1 MSNSIK
7 KKSLELYKSWQKHK
21 SYCPALKENIIFSSQ
36 GWNHIVGN
44 KSSKKRSWNDVYRR
58 LKLLPLAKEIIC
70 ESTTVQNIETRNK
83 TTYFVLEAMKL
94 LTVNKK
100 VQWCKVR
107 VIIIEDKIHRK
118 IFLSVMDKKSP
129 QI

>member
-7 KKSLELYKSWQKHK
+7 KKSLELYKNWQKHK
-21 SYCPALKENIIFSSQ
+21 CYCPALKENIIFSSQ

-44 KSSKKRSWNDVYRR
+44 KGSKKRSWNDVYRR
-58 LKLLPLAKEIIC
+58 LKLLPFAKEIIC
-70 ESTTVQNIETRNK
+70 ESTTIQNVETRNN

-107 VIIIEDKIHRK
+107 VIIVEDKIHRK

-129 QI
+129 QF